1 MPRGSLSKVDMIHRI
16 YKLKDRL
23 YCRIDHSEWSQSQR
37 NAADQML
44 NQVLDILNEYSH

>member
-1 MPRGSLSKVDMIHRI
+1 MPRGSLSKVDMLHRI

-23 YCRIDHSEWSQSQR
+23 YYQIDHHELSQSER